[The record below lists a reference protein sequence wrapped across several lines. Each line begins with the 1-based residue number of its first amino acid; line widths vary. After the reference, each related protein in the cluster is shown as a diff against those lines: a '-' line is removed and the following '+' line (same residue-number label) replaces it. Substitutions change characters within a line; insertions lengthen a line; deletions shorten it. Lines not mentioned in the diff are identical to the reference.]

1 VAILLI
7 FTLNFVIEIVF
18 AGFYFNFEMQKYKVN
33 EPLLHNFDYFASNI
47 LDSTM
52 TEITNYITNEYK
64 AIDSQETIAA
74 AQAFLD
80 ELTFSHFPV
89 VEEQI
94 YIGSIASEDIGT
106 FNSDK
111 KIIDY
116 RYSFDKF
123 FVRTNMVWLDVLEV
137 FAQNHTNLVPVL
149 NEENKYVGY
158 YEISDIIGVFNDTP
172 FLKEPGGIIVV
183 KKELV
188 DYSLSQITQ
197 IVESNNGKLLGLFI
211 SEADPLHVEVT
222 LKISLGPMNEIIQTF
237 RRYNYE
243 IISEHHE
250 DNYIK
255 ILKERSDYLDKYLNI

>member
-1 VAILLI
+1 
-7 FTLNFVIEIVF
+7 
-18 AGFYFNFEMQKYKVN
+18 
-33 EPLLHNFDYFASNI
+33 
-47 LDSTM
+47 M
-52 TEITNYITNEYK
+52 TEITNYITNDYK

-74 AQAFLD
+74 VQEFLD

-94 YIGSIASEDIGT
+94 YIGSIASDDIET

-116 RYSFDKF
+116 RYSFEKF

-149 NEENKYVGY
+149 DEENKYVGY
-158 YEISDIIGVFNDTP
+158 YEISDIISFFNETP
-172 FLKEPGGIIVV
+172 FIKEPGGIIVV
-183 KKELV
+183 KKAV
-188 DYSLSQITQ
+188 IDYSLSQITQ

-211 SEADPLHVEVT
+211 SEADTVNVQVT
-222 LKISLGPMNEIIQTF
+222 LKINLGPMNEIIQTF

-243 IISEHHE
+243 IISEHQE
-250 DNYIK
+250 DNFINT
-255 ILKERSDYLDKYLNI
+255 LKERSDYLDKYLNI